1 MKTDNDKMSNEELL
15 DPTKFT
21 VKELVKITY
30 KKVIEQGKDI
40 EGIKESLNELKLEK
54 KKLDLETELAN
65 TAKNLNVKKAIAI
78 IGGLT
83 TIIVTALE
91 VIISYFFRH

>member
-1 MKTDNDKMSNEELL
+1 MNDEELL